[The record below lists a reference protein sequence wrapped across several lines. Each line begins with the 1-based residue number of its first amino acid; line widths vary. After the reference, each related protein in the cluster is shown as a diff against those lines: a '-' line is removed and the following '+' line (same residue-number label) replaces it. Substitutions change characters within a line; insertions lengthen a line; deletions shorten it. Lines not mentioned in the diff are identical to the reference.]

1 MKEDLI
7 TDLAIM
13 LQPHTDMNMQDLK
26 MRMEKIKK
34 EPCSRRLQWVVNH

>member
-13 LQPHTDMNMQDLK
+13 LQPHTDMNMGTIFLLWLVF
-26 MRMEKIKK
+26 
-34 EPCSRRLQWVVNH
+34 CGG